1 MKKPPLITLP
11 ASKSIGNRLL
21 VLGKLFPGIR
31 FDPLP
36 AARDTILLR
45 NALNYPGTHIDV
57 RDAGTAMRFALAYY
71 GLFTSRTVILDGTSR
86 MRQRPVGPLVE
97 ALRSLGAQIEYLE
110 RPGFPPLRIHPSEAA
125 VQGGEVELDAGVSS
139 QFITALMLVAPGTRQ
154 GIRIQLQGMPVS
166 RPYIRMTTLL
176 MQQAGVPVRQTGDS
190 IEVLPP
196 VRPPAKNFR
205 LESDWSAAAFYYAR
219 TALTG
224 RPVRLA
230 YFPQPS
236 VQGDAVA
243 EKLFENFGVQTH
255 RAGDI
260 LHLGRHAKPLPDKFE
275 IDCRDFPDL
284 AQPLAVTCFGL
295 RIPCKLTGLQTLRI
309 KETDRIQAL
318 ETELGRVGA
327 STRSGKDWLEIIPP
341 AEFPAFNGRIR
352 TYNDHR
358 MSMSFAVLQSLFPAM
373 QIEDPENVAKSY
385 PGFWEDWEK

>member
-36 AARDTILLR
+36 TARDTILLR
-45 NALNYPGTHIDV
+45 NAINSTGTHIDV

-71 GLFTSRTVILDGTSR
+71 GLFAFRPVILDGTPR
-86 MRQRPVGPLVE
+86 MRRRPVGPLVD
-97 ALRSLGAQIEYLE
+97 ALRSLGAKIEYLE
-110 RPGFPPLRIHPSEAA
+110 RPGFPPLHIKPSEAA
-125 VQGGEVELDAGVSS
+125 KQGGEVKLDAGVSS
-139 QFITALMLVAPGTRQ
+139 QFITALMLVAPATRQ

-176 MQQAGVPVRQTGDS
+176 LQQADIPVRQTGDS

-205 LESDWSAAAFYYAR
+205 VESDWSAAAFYYAR

-230 YFPQPS
+230 YFPQPP

-243 EKLFENFGVQTH
+243 EKLFAQLGVET
-255 RAGDI
+255 RRKGNE
-260 LHLGRHAKPLPDKFE
+260 LHLQHTEKPLPPRME

-318 ETELGRVGA
+318 ETELGKLGS
-327 STRSGKDWLEIIPP
+327 STHAGKNWLEIIPP
-341 AEFPAFNGRIR
+341 DVFPAFNGRIR

-358 MSMSFAVLQSLFPAM
+358 MSMSFAVLQNIFPDM